1 MVGKDLTS
9 LARRLV
15 VALPLV
21 LPACAQTMT
30 TPPRP
35 TPPQTPAQ
43 AQPLTGQTEDAAT
56 PRNRCNA
63 APAQGQVGRKATRDV
78 LEQAR
83 VQAGARILRVVG
95 PDEMVT
101 QEYNASRL
109 TVLLDD
115 KGLVAE
121 VRCG

>member
-1 MVGKDLTS
+1 MVREVLTR
-9 LARRLV
+9 LARQLV
-15 VALPLV
+15 LALPLA

-35 TPPQTPAQ
+35 QATTP
-43 AQPLTGQTEDAAT
+43 PLTGQTEDAAT
-56 PRNRCNA
+56 PRNRCDA
-63 APAQGQVGRKATRDV
+63 APAKAAIGKKATRELLD
-78 LEQAR
+78 QAR
-83 VQAGARILRVVG
+83 VLAGARLLRVVG

-109 TVLLDD
+109 TVLLDE
-115 KGLVAE
+115 KGVIAE

>member
-1 MVGKDLTS
+1 MVREVLTLLS
-9 LARRLV
+9 RRLRRLAL
-15 VALPLV
+15 ALPLA
-21 LPACAQTMT
+21 LPACAQTMNA
-30 TPPRP
+30 PPRP
-35 TPPQTPAQ
+35 EPAS
-43 AQPLTGQTEDAAT
+43 QPLTGQTEDAAT

-63 APAQGQVGRKATRDV
+63 APARGQVGKKATRAL

-83 VQAGARILRVVG
+83 ELAGARVLRVVG

-115 KGLVAE
+115 KGVIAE